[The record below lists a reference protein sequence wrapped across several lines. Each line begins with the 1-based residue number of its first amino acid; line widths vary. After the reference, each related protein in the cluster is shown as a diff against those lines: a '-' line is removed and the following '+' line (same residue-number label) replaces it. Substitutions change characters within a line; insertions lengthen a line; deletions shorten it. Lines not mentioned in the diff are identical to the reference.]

1 MSSRFSSPE
10 LLNLG
15 PPPDLASR
23 PYETLLIETKAKIVV
38 DMAVI
43 GIDYDVSNLETDPV
57 IVVAQSAVYRDLL
70 RRREI
75 DGAVAQTYLGSATG
89 AFLDRRAADYGVLR
103 RSLPHT
109 LVEPAPVAR
118 PTTVPPAW
126 TWDAVATLWKE
137 DDTSLRT
144 RARLSWEAL
153 SVAGPAGA
161 YAFHAADAHPAVD
174 GEGTVVIGPETDLV
188 EPGEVLLVVQS
199 NLGNGVPSRAVLDT
213 VAARLDAYRVTDGFG
228 ASTIRTVRDNQSVR
242 PLGAKV
248 LIEACRPVSFNI
260 DATLYLRAGP
270 DPEPIR
276 QTALARLSAHLAQR
290 RKIGARVSREALIA
304 VLGVA
309 DANGLPIVEDV
320 ELTYPA
326 ADIAPAYNEL
336 ATVGPISVQI
346 VLR

>member
-38 DMAVI
+38 DMAAI
-43 GIDYDVSNLETDPV
+43 GITYDVANLETDPI
-57 IVVAQSAVYRDLL
+57 IVVAQSDVYRDLL
-70 RRREI
+70 RRRAI
-75 DGAVAQTYLGSATG
+75 DDAIAQTYLGSAAG
-89 AFLDRRAADYGVLR
+89 PYLDVRAADYGVLR

-109 LVEPAPVAR
+109 LTEPAPVAR

-126 TWDAVATLWKE
+126 TWDAVAALWKE

-188 EPGEVLLVVQS
+188 EPGEVLLVIQS

-228 ASTIRTVRDNQSVR
+228 ASTIRTVRDNQSV
-242 PLGAKV
+242 PVDLTGAKLRMRLAQVVGETVDIDNAALV
-248 LIEACRPVSFNI
+248 LSTDNGAITVPSPSQGGI
-260 DATLYLRAGP
+260 SLYLPADQARGLLAGAYVYDLVATWASP
-270 DPEPIR
+270 
-276 QTALARLSAHLAQR
+276 
-290 RKIGARVSREALIA
+290 ARVDRL
-304 VLGVA
+304 LHGVVT
-309 DANGLPIVEDV
+309 VEQ
-320 ELTYPA
+320 
-326 ADIAPAYNEL
+326 
-336 ATVGPISVQI
+336 GIS
-346 VLR
+346 